1 MKILITSNTKKYFN
15 TYIDFIDHYWIRY
28 FEKRKIKFTL
38 IPNSKNLLPNYLS
51 KNVDLIL
58 LPGGNDIFEKNKSSK
73 NRLIIENKLIK
84 FSIRN
89 KIPLLGICRGMQVI
103 NLFFGGKIEKIS
115 GHMKKSTKITMKQ
128 NLFKTKT
135 IKVKCFHN
143 YGIKPKS
150 LSKNLEIHATDKY
163 KNIEMLKHKDYFIRG
178 LMWHPERESNFNKLD
193 IIFKNLRK

>member
-28 FEKRKIKFTL
+28 FEKRKIQFTL
-38 IPNSKNLLPNYLS
+38 IPNSKNLLSNYLS

-58 LPGGNDIFEKNKSSK
+58 LPGGNDISEKNKSSK

-84 FSIRN
+84 FSIKN

-115 GHMKKSTKITMKQ
+115 GP
-128 NLFKTKT
+128 NFKTSNPVST
-135 IKVKCFHN
+135 DAGVASS
-143 YGIKPKS
+143 GS
-150 LSKNLEIHATDKY
+150 SKK
-163 KNIEMLKHKDYFIRG
+163 FI
-178 LMWHPERESNFNKLD
+178 LT
-193 IIFKNLRK
+193 